1 MVAFGAEEPGR
12 SGGDEVEGGVL
23 TVLRAAFGGGGGGI
37 LAVRGHEDDRLG
49 CHSRPLFLIGCD
61 VPRWT
66 SAQPGSLWLPALPVR
81 SNADTNCTISCFR
94 GGTAALLASGV
105 CRGVI
110 WLLFWCLQGLIGG
123 NCTASVSGLFFFYL
137 EKAANKSLQNF
148 NVRCQRDRQAS
159 PSRID
164 ECLLIIH

>member
-1 MVAFGAEEPGR
+1 METLSVLQ
-12 SGGDEVEGGVL
+12 GGDKVEEGGL
-23 TVLRAAFGGGGGGI
+23 GVLRARFGGGGAGMSVCGSI

-49 CHSRPLFLIGCD
+49 CHSRPLFLIGGD

-66 SAQPGSLWLPALPVR
+66 SAQPGSLWLPALPVH
-81 SNADTNCTISCFR
+81 SNANTNRTISCFR
-94 GGTAALLASGV
+94 RGSVALWHQAPALVSFGCRSRVFRAFLEGTAPPLCV
-105 CRGVI
+105 
-110 WLLFWCLQGLIGG
+110 FHQ
-123 NCTASVSGLFFFYL
+123 

-148 NVRCQRDRQAS
+148 NVLCQRDRQPS